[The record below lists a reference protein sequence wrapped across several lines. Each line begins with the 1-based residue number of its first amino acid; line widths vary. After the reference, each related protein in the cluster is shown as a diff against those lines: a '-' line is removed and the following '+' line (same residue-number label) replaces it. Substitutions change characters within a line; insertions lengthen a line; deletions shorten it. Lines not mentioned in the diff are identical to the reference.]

1 MVPKLPGVRMN
12 ENAPKIL
19 IADDESDIHRIIQA
33 ALDGNGYEIIDAE
46 DGDQAL
52 ELALVE
58 RPDMVILDVMMPGL
72 NGWELARYFRSK
84 PELQNMGILMLTG
97 IGETLNDLTSP
108 LYGADAH
115 LDKPFDIDEL
125 EEVVAEVLVKV
136 KARKGA

>member
-1 MVPKLPGVRMN
+1 MDDS
-12 ENAPKIL
+12 APKIL
-19 IADDESDIHRIIQA
+19 IADDESDIHRIVHA
-33 ALDGNGYEIIDAE
+33 ALDGNGYTLIDAE

-52 ELALVE
+52 EMALVE

-84 PELQNMGILMLTG
+84 PELRQMGILMLTG

-125 EEVVAEVLVKV
+125 EQVVAQVLEKV
-136 KARKGA
+136 RARVED